1 MSLFLFNMKRKK
13 GAVEAEGLIKIL
25 LWIVFLILA
34 GAAVYLLVK
43 KLSG

>member
-1 MSLFLFNMKRKK
+1 MKRKK